1 MYAIII
7 FSFQVIRKALPIVP
21 GGPAYGAWKDL
32 PMPIIT
38 SLYFFNVTNA
48 EDVQLRGAVPVLEEI
63 GPYVYQE
70 WHNKKKIVYNTGN
83 DTLTYQQARTYFFD
97 AEATGKLSLEDRIV
111 TLNAPAATINS
122 MAKKEAA
129 FTRGIIDIGLKAIGT
144 SGFLPRGLSCELKVW
159 SSFRREVVRHE
170 DSSRAHFRGVRGSHP
185 ERHQVPPV
193 LPGPAEDRQIRL
205 LLPGRRS
212 KPEPLSVSR
221 FPDSNCDVILTIT
234 IATDLF

>member
-1 MYAIII
+1 MHK
-7 FSFQVIRKALPIVP
+7 FSHPSQVIKKALPIVP

-129 FTRGIIDIGLKAIGT
+129 FTRGIIDIGLKAIGM
-144 SGFLPRGLSCELKVW
+144 SAILPRGLSCELIDILVIFQAR
-159 SSFRREVVRHE
+159 SC
-170 DSSRAHFRGVRGSHP
+170 SSRRQFASSSSRGTRIPS
-185 ERHQVPPV
+185 
-193 LPGPAEDRQIRL
+193 
-205 LLPGRRS
+205 
-212 KPEPLSVSR
+212 
-221 FPDSNCDVILTIT
+221 
-234 IATDLF
+234 

>member
-1 MYAIII
+1 M
-7 FSFQVIRKALPIVP
+7 IRKALPIVP

-48 EDVQLRGAVPVLEEI
+48 EDVQLRGAIPVLEEI

-70 WHNKKKIVYNTGN
+70 WHNKKKIVYNAGN

-129 FTRGIIDIGLKAIGT
+129 FTRGIIDIGLKAIGM
-144 SGFLPRGLSCELKVW
+144 SAFLPIEL
-159 SSFRREVVRHE
+159 
-170 DSSRAHFRGVRGSHP
+170 
-185 ERHQVPPV
+185 
-193 LPGPAEDRQIRL
+193 
-205 LLPGRRS
+205 
-212 KPEPLSVSR
+212 
-221 FPDSNCDVILTIT
+221 
-234 IATDLF
+234 